1 MERTRSQWLRWLM
14 LVVAAGSCWSI
25 WQKVDLYHRLAAGE
39 IFSPEI
45 LEEIGWEFWISC
57 ATRGALALI
66 FFYQGIFWRQKKTAR
81 YALRDGVFLSALT
94 LLWVLC
100 CLLAPWERGTWEKKE
115 WLPWLLL
122 LLAMA
127 GGAAFS
133 WRQYFCRR
141 RSEAAAAPE
150 EGGFAPAAKGMAELG
165 GKKTETDDQ
174 TLS

>member
-1 MERTRSQWLRWLM
+1 MGVL
-14 LVVAAGSCWSI
+14 
-25 WQKVDLYHRLAAGE
+25 DLLCHK
-39 IFSPEI
+39 
-45 LEEIGWEFWISC
+45 
-57 ATRGALALI
+57 GALALI
-66 FFYQGIFWRQKKTAR
+66 FFYQGIFWRQEKTAR

-150 EGGFAPAAKGMAELG
+150 EGGFAPAAPRFFMSVYSAG
-165 GKKTETDDQ
+165 TDPSAAVSS
-174 TLS
+174 TGT